1 MAALDAE
8 KYLEAV
14 QADDIKASST
24 VDMVERPADDA
35 AA

>member
-8 KYLEAV
+8 KYLEAL
-14 QADDIKASST
+14 QADGTKVSST
-24 VDMVERPADDA
+24 VPVVERPADDA